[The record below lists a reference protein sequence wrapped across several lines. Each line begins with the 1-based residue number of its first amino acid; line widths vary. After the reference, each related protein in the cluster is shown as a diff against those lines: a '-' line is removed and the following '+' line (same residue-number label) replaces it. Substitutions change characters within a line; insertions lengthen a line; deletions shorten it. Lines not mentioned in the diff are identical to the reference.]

1 MVDYFRKGVHRGFDF
16 FMTPFCFYEALGVLK
31 RKYPPHKGEEKKAKY
46 FDAFGHLIALLEN
59 KEIQLDEVPLS
70 AVARI

>member
-1 MVDYFRKGVHRGFDF
+1 
-16 FMTPFCFYEALGVLK
+16 VLK